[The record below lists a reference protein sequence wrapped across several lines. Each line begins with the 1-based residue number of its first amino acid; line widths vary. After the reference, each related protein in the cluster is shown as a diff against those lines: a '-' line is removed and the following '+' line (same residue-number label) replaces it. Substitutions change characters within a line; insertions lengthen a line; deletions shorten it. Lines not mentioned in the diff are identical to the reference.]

1 MTVNAEPVLFNRS
14 RYSNL
19 LVRIGLIGDLNRR
32 ERMLV
37 WLTLLCFD
45 VPDLSPLPDHSPE
58 ATRGLR
64 HLTEDL
70 DYEFVTYGNPALLQD
85 LVDRI
90 KIVRYQGPGS
100 LRSAPSQLEA

>member
-1 MTVNAEPVLFNRS
+1 MSAHGEPVVFNRS
-14 RYSNL
+14 RYSEL

-70 DYEFVTYGNPALLQD
+70 DYEFVTYGNPVLLQD

-90 KIVRYQGPGS
+90 KIARYQGPIRTLS
-100 LRSAPSQLEA
+100 TPSQSEA